1 MGSIGEETDIPRIV
15 GSSGREGGT
24 RNMGFGRGMNLDIA
38 ARPPVQPESVP
49 DAVAKS
55 IKDFYGADGERA
67 IRIYR
72 ASASSYPPHG
82 DIETQ
87 FTTDVSDRCNAEL
100 IALKHS
106 ARAATWKYEFTHG
119 YEPIGAVHIWELQ
132 YVFGTL
138 INPATQP
145 ADRRLSDQVQEYW
158 VNFARSGDPNGPS
171 LPAWPKVDARESYLD
186 FTSDGPVAKQGLR
199 SAACMLYQQRLG
211 VNFPNSR

>member
-87 FTTDVSDRCNAEL
+87 FTTDVSDRCNAEI
-100 IALKHS
+100 IAVKHS
-106 ARAATWKYEFTHG
+106 SRAATWWA
-119 YEPIGAVHIWELQ
+119 I
-132 YVFGTL
+132 
-138 INPATQP
+138 
-145 ADRRLSDQVQEYW
+145 
-158 VNFARSGDPNGPS
+158 
-171 LPAWPKVDARESYLD
+171 
-186 FTSDGPVAKQGLR
+186 
-199 SAACMLYQQRLG
+199 C
-211 VNFPNSR
+211 